1 MAFKIK
7 TCKKETE
14 SRTIRFSADLFE
26 RINEAIA
33 GKDVSFSSFVQQACE
48 YALEHLDD
56 TEEPFDETTEK

>member
-7 TCKKETE
+7 TGKKETE
-14 SRTIRFSADLFE
+14 SRSIRFSVNLIE
-26 RINEAIA
+26 RINEAIT

-56 TEEPFDETTEK
+56 TDEPFDETTEK